1 MTYYLTQQGR
11 GFVNEVL
18 TQAQIDKI
26 QKDAK
31 LTPKQI
37 ADARKKEL
45 KKLNAHRKKL
55 GLEPHKDKL

>member
-1 MTYYLTQQGR
+1 MKYYLTQAGR

-31 LTPKQI
+31 LTPEQI
-37 ADARKKEL
+37 AKARKKEL
-45 KKLNAHRKKL
+45 AKLNAHRRKL
-55 GLEPHKDKL
+55 GLEPHKDK